1 MDRRKADLMV
11 VMKVGLKVDLVVEK
25 KAG

>member
-11 VMKVGLKVDLVVEK
+11 VMKVGLKVGLVVEK